1 MTLRHKFV
9 KPVIRLAPLA
19 TLTIQRSGIM
29 KTNCCHS
36 NHVLE
41 LENNYV
47 CLNDRCK
54 NYMSACQLSSPK
66 VIWRNLAALS
76 LFGFYMMFS
85 MDDFSKENSRKMEI
99 IYRNQA
105 SIVPCQLNQE
115 NLEKEIEKNEM
126 ICPKEVKAQIM
137 LESGNLNSFLLKRTN
152 NMLGMRYPY
161 GRETKA
167 VGLYIPARDTIIYGN
182 RDELKKYR
190 NANQYAVF
198 NTWQDAVEDYK
209 LWQVANFRLAEK
221 YLSFLGNVYAEDT
234 AYVAKIRQVAA
245 RNQ

>member
-1 MTLRHKFV
+1 
-9 KPVIRLAPLA
+9 
-19 TLTIQRSGIM
+19 M

-47 CLNDRCK
+47 CLNSKCK
-54 NYMSACQLSSPK
+54 NYMSSCQPVSQST
-66 VIWRNLAALS
+66 IWKNLAAFS
-76 LFGFYMMFS
+76 LFGFYLMFS
-85 MDDFSKENSRKMEI
+85 VDDFSMANNKRMEVV
-99 IYRNQA
+99 YRSEA
-105 SIVPCQLNQE
+105 AITAVPLTME
-115 NLEKEIEKNEM
+115 SLEKEIEKHEV

-167 VGLYIPARDTIIYGN
+167 VGLYIPAKDTIIYGN
-182 RDELKKYR
+182 RKELMKYR
-190 NANQYAVF
+190 NTNQYAVF

-209 LWQVANFRLAEK
+209 LWQIANFRLAEK

-234 AYVAKIRQVAA
+234 AYVAKIKQVAA
-245 RNQ
+245 RNK